1 MAELKR
7 AYMSVDDI
15 EREFLPMSKKKIREF
30 IVNNLRYTKIGGRIY
45 VPRKELETW
54 FNENSR

>member
-1 MAELKR
+1 MTELKR

-30 IVNNLRYTKIGGRIY
+30 VVNNLRYTKIGGRIY
-45 VPRKELETW
+45 VPRQELETW